1 MVARLPSFL
10 VVAPARIVAVPCL
23 LAAAPASPCT
33 ALAFC
38 LMCAMDVAVN
48 SMTPDYMGS
57 TSKELASDSM
67 ELTTEEPLV
76 PDSLALE
83 SLELSKIRAL
93 NVK

>member
-1 MVARLPSFL
+1 
-10 VVAPARIVAVPCL
+10 
-23 LAAAPASPCT
+23 
-33 ALAFC
+33 
-38 LMCAMDVAVN
+38 MDVAVN

>member
-1 MVARLPSFL
+1 
-10 VVAPARIVAVPCL
+10 
-23 LAAAPASPCT
+23 
-33 ALAFC
+33 
-38 LMCAMDVAVN
+38 
-48 SMTPDYMGS
+48 MGS